1 MKRVIHEDLLM
12 SAFFILIGLLFFLN
26 SSELPSET
34 TRFPL
39 LCAAGMIIMSIP
51 IFVRGVKKTIASAQM
66 TQEERDKVP
75 LRWSNV
81 KIPLLTFLMVVA
93 YACCSSHIGFFVST
107 FVFMMALLFL
117 QQYRKPVNMVLVTV
131 GFEVLVYLIFV
142 LELHLR
148 LPKGILF

>member
-1 MKRVIHEDLLM
+1 M
-12 SAFFILIGLLFFLN
+12 SAFFILVGVLFFLN
-26 SSELPSET
+26 SSELPTET

-39 LCAAGMIIMSIP
+39 LCSAGMIIMSIP
-51 IFVRGVKKTIASAQM
+51 IFVRGVKKTVASVQM
-66 TQEERDKVP
+66 TQEERDKAP
-75 LRWSNV
+75 LRWANV

-93 YACCSSHIGFFVST
+93 YAFCISYIGFFVST

-117 QQYRKPVNMVLVTV
+117 QQYRKPVNMLLVTV
-131 GFEVLVYLIFV
+131 GFEVIVYLVFV